1 MAMSLELINQGGS
14 LSLLA
19 AFENGYASVH
29 RLQEDGQWIMT
40 YRSQAHT
47 QPILSLAVH
56 PTHEY
61 FLTSSADAIV
71 AKHPIPSSQQESEPA
86 FDPANRIVEEVEDE
100 PSAAYSGPSLLSAQ
114 LKQASGAGDARTSR
128 KPQAKMELKP
138 WDTPIKTV
146 NTKHAGQQGLK
157 IRSDGRIFATAGWD
171 SNVRVY
177 SCKTLKELAVLQ
189 WHKVGCYAVAFAGVE
204 EAVTQPSASEMSGRL
219 LEGPEATKGVAIEDQ
234 VVAPGAASTSDSVV
248 SVKDRRVTKAKTAH
262 WIAAGAKDGKVS
274 LWTIY

>member
-1 MAMSLELINQGGS
+1 MAMSLALINHES
-14 LSLLA
+14 TLSLLA

-29 RLQEDGQWIMT
+29 RLQHDGRWVTT

-61 FLTSSADAIV
+61 FLTSSADAII
-71 AKHPIPSSQQESEPA
+71 AKHPIPSTQQESEPA
-86 FDPANRIVEEVEDE
+86 FDPKNRIIEEVEDE
-100 PSAAYSGPSLLSAQ
+100 PPPSLLSAQ
-114 LKQASGAGDARTSR
+114 LKAASASTKSKSSR
-128 KPQAKMELKP
+128 KPEAKTELKP
-138 WDTPIKTV
+138 WDTPIKTA

-171 SNVRVY
+171 ANVRVY

-189 WHKVGCYAVAFAGVE
+189 WHKVGCYAVAFADVE
-204 EAVTQPSASEMSGRL
+204 EAESSSAPPKMDNRL
-219 LEGPEATKGVAIEDQ
+219 LEGGDIASEVPREDQ
-234 VVAPGAASTSDSVV
+234 VAKRSSSSTINSIV

-262 WIAAGAKDGKVS
+262 WVAAGAKDGKVS